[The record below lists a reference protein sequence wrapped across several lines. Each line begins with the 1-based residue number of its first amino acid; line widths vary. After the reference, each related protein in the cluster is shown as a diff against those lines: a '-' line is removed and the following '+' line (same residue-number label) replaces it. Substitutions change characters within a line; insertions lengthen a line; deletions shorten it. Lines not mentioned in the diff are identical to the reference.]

1 MKPKLLVSAAL
12 LFVLLAV
19 GTGWVMAQGLI
30 PAPVLVCVQKTTG
43 IMQVVATAADCGN
56 KGTLLT
62 LYSQEGVESRLAD
75 IESRLAAVETEN
87 ASLRSQLQA
96 QETRL
101 AVLES
106 LLVHFSRSGNE
117 ITISGANLHIVNGMG
132 STETTNSL
140 GNLVIG
146 YNELR
151 GPGYSDIRTGS
162 HMLVIGKWN
171 NFSSFGGT
179 TVGIYNETSGRYAS
193 IIGGYRHIASGDWS
207 TITGGRENLASR
219 DYAAVSGGILNEA
232 SGFASWVGGGA
243 RNSAIKDYTTA
254 SGGQF
259 NVAGGTFAS
268 VSGGESNTAIG
279 EYSSISGGLERTTT
293 GIYDWIAGL
302 LFQDE

>member
-1 MKPKLLVSAAL
+1 MKTKLFFSVPL

-19 GTGWVMAQGLI
+19 GTTWVMAQGLVT
-30 PAPVLVCVQKTTG
+30 APVLVCVQKTTG

-62 LYSQEGVESRLAD
+62 LYSQEGVDGRLAA

-87 ASLRSQLQA
+87 ASLRSQVQA

-101 AVLES
+101 ANLES

-117 ITISGANLHIVNGMG
+117 ITISGANLNIVNGMG
-132 STETTNSL
+132 STETTNTL

-146 YNELR
+146 YNESR
-151 GPGYSDIRTGS
+151 GPEEADIRTGS

-171 NFSSFGGT
+171 DFSSFGGIVT
-179 TVGIYNETSGRYAS
+179 GSYNETSARYAS
-193 IIGGYRHIASGDWS
+193 IIGGFRSIVSGNWS
-207 TITGGRENLASR
+207 TVTGGAENIASR
-219 DYAAVSGGILNEA
+219 DFAAVSGGLQNEA

-243 RNSAIKDYTTA
+243 QNSAIGDYATV
-254 SGGQF
+254 SGGEL
-259 NVAGGTFAS
+259 NVAGERAS
-268 VSGGESNTAIG
+268 VSGGYSNTASGI
-279 EYSSISGGLERTTT
+279 YSSISGGQEHTAT
-293 GIYDWIAGL
+293 GLYDWIAGL

>member
-1 MKPKLLVSAAL
+1 MKTKLLFSTAL
-12 LFVLLAV
+12 LVVLLAV
-19 GTGWVMAQGLI
+19 GRTWVVAQGLV
-30 PAPVLVCVQKTTG
+30 PAPFLVCAHKTTG
-43 IMQVVATAADCGN
+43 IMQLVTTAADCGD

-62 LYSQEGVESRLAD
+62 LYSQEGVEARLAT
-75 IESRLAAVETEN
+75 IENRLAAVEAEN

-101 AVLES
+101 AALES

-117 ITISGANLHIVNGMG
+117 ITITGANLNIVNGMG

-171 NFSSFGGT
+171 NFSSFGGIVT
-179 TVGIYNETSGRYAS
+179 GSYNETSDRYAS
-193 IIGGYRHIASGDWS
+193 IISGFRSIASGNWS
-207 TITGGRENLASR
+207 TVTGGAENVASR
-219 DYAAVSGGILNEA
+219 DFAAVSGGLRNEA

-243 RNSAIKDYTTA
+243 QNSAIGDY
-254 SGGQF
+254 
-259 NVAGGTFAS
+259 AS
-268 VSGGESNTAIG
+268 VSGGELNIAGNRASVSGGFSNTASG
-279 EYSSISGGLERTTT
+279 EYSSISGGQEHTAT
-293 GIYDWIAGL
+293 GPYDWIAGM